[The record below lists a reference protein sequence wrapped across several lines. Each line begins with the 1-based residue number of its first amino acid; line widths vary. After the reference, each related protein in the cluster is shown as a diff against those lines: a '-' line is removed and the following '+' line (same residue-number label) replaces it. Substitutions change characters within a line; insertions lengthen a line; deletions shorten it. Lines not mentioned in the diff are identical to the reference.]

1 MGEEF
6 LKYSI
11 LVKDE
16 KESVLGTHNA
26 MLLLLAFI
34 IFLFDERV
42 EKKKKKKKA
51 HTSLSISVSKQIFDC

>member
-42 EKKKKKKKA
+42 EKKKKKKGS
-51 HTSLSISVSKQIFDC
+51 HVIINFGKQTNI